1 MPKVVPIAVKDD
13 QRTNPAITIK

>member
-1 MPKVVPIAVKDD
+1 MQEVVLIAVKDG